1 MKYHDNQRRAIEH
14 FNGPALVL
22 SGPGS
27 GKTAVI
33 VERIRTL
40 IEKRNV
46 NPEQILV
53 VTFTKAAA
61 KEMEMRFQN
70 GMNGGRGK
78 MVTFG
83 TFHSVFWGILK
94 ETSGFRGKEIITEKE
109 KSYLLKQ
116 CLLSN
121 EMQTSVDEE
130 FITNLLGEI
139 ARVKGNSEGIENAGK
154 SEEFKRIFKQYQRA
168 LQLENRMDF
177 EDILQETYHL
187 LYSKKEVRSTW
198 QQRFSYILV
207 DEFQDI
213 NEIQYRTVQLLA
225 QPENNL
231 FVVGDEDQAIYG
243 FRGARP
249 EMIFRFQQDYE
260 NHQLIQLN
268 VNYRCTE
275 TIVEA
280 AGKLISHNTLR
291 TDKEL
296 QADKKGGKNLS
307 IRQFKNQGEELI
319 SLTAEIRRKLKQ
331 GYEKDEIAILVRN
344 NSQIPV
350 IMKVLQNNGI
360 GGCAKKQSKG
370 LHKGMVFQDISA
382 YLMASE
388 DYPEK
393 ELMENRGLLKI
404 MNKPRRFLPREMVLQ
419 KGMTWERLKEQL
431 RNCPEIMEQIENLE
445 FGLGMIKKLPAY
457 AAINFIRKGM
467 KYDEYL
473 LEYAKEHQCNKKELF
488 RQLEEIQ
495 NNAYSV
501 KTVWEW
507 LERRKEEG
515 DEPGEHKGIQLMTM
529 HGAKGLEFPVVFLPD
544 CNQGIIPT
552 KTSLLEGRIEEER
565 RVFYVAMT
573 RAEKELY
580 IWGVK
585 EQLGTPVEMSIFVD
599 EILCK

>member
-1 MKYHDNQRRAIEH
+1 
-14 FNGPALVL
+14 
-22 SGPGS
+22 
-27 GKTAVI
+27 
-33 VERIRTL
+33 
-40 IEKRNV
+40 
-46 NPEQILV
+46 
-53 VTFTKAAA
+53 
-61 KEMEMRFQN
+61 
-70 GMNGGRGK
+70 
-78 MVTFG
+78 
-83 TFHSVFWGILK
+83 
-94 ETSGFRGKEIITEKE
+94 
-109 KSYLLKQ
+109 
-116 CLLSN
+116 
-121 EMQTSVDEE
+121 
-130 FITNLLGEI
+130 
-139 ARVKGNSEGIENAGK
+139 
-154 SEEFKRIFKQYQRA
+154 
-168 LQLENRMDF
+168 
-177 EDILQETYHL
+177 
-187 LYSKKEVRSTW
+187 
-198 QQRFSYILV
+198 
-207 DEFQDI
+207 
-213 NEIQYRTVQLLA
+213 
-225 QPENNL
+225 
-231 FVVGDEDQAIYG
+231 
-243 FRGARP
+243 
-249 EMIFRFQQDYE
+249 MIFRFQQDYE

-344 NSQIPV
+344 NSQISV
-350 IMKVLQNNGI
+350 IMKALQNNGI
-360 GGCAKKQSKG
+360 GGYAKKQSKG

-382 YLMASE
+382 YLMAAE

-515 DEPGEHKGIQLMTM
+515 DEPGENKGIQLMTM